1 MRFYQVWEGDGDRDT
16 AVRLLAPNEVAAA
29 RQYARLFGPGCD
41 GEQDGDVRTVLVI
54 AADDKTGA
62 PVRVRV
68 TTMVLI
74 TYQAQ
79 IWRQE

>member
-1 MRFYQVWEGDGDRDT
+1 MKFFLVWQNGGGRER
-16 AVRLLAPNEVAAA
+16 AARLLAPNEVAAA
-29 RQYARLFGPGCD
+29 RQYMRLLGPGGD
-41 GEQDGDVRTVLVI
+41 GEQDGDVYDVLV
-54 AADDKTGA
+54 AAENEVGA

-79 IWRQE
+79 IWRQV